1 MAYVKSSESAEISA
15 SAALAVIIR
24 WRATRVH
31 IYPPRGHC
39 AATTRSS

>member
-24 WRATRVH
+24 WRAMRVH
-31 IYPPRGHC
+31 IYPPHRQSGDN
-39 AATTRSS
+39 AQ